1 MTALRRQ
8 LMGYLAGQFGRPH
21 GLVGRGVAILLNRTS
36 RRAVEAAVQLSAAA
50 PGEVVA
56 DIGFGGGVGLG
67 LLLDR
72 VGDSGAVH
80 GIDISADM
88 LARASSHYS
97 REVAAGRLKLT
108 KGSLTRLPLAD
119 GCLGAAIT
127 VNTLYFVPAL
137 DQAFAELF
145 RVLKPRGRLV
155 VGLLDPE
162 VMARLWVG
170 SGVMARPVAEIAAAV
185 EHVGFELV
193 EQREITKAPFRFH
206 LLAARR

>member
-8 LMGYLAGQFGRPH
+8 LMGYLAGQFGDPH
-21 GLVGRGVAILLNRTS
+21 GLVGRWVAILLNRTS

-50 PGEVVA
+50 PGEIVA

-127 VNTLYFVPAL
+127 VNTLYFVPTL

-155 VGLLDPE
+155 VGVADPE
-162 VMARLWVG
+162 VMARLWAG
-170 SGVMARPVAEIAAAV
+170 NGVIVRPMAEIAAAV
-185 EHVGFELV
+185 EHAGFELV
-193 EQREITKAPFRFH
+193 EQRQITKAPFRFH